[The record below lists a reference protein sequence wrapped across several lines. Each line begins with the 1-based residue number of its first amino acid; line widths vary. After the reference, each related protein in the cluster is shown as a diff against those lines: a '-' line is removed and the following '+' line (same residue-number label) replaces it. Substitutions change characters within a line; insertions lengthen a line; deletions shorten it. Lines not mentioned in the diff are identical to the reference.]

1 MSPVHAFLEPL
12 NPAGTPGEAPAID
25 PVEKQRKAAYDEGYE
40 HGLVEGARRRSTEIG
55 DTLAQLQSDIDR
67 LALDME
73 AAESRV
79 AAAALELTRD
89 ILEKTLPTLC
99 RRGFT
104 AEALPLIQGVLA
116 ALPSFDLTIAV
127 PEDLVDAVRGGLSID
142 GKAGKLTVTQSDEG
156 ADAARAELVWPNGT
170 AQVDL
175 DRVAREMLD
184 MLDSHIAGIQV
195 PTKRSDDDGK

>member
-12 NPAGTPGEAPAID
+12 DPAGIPGGAAAISPA
-25 PVEKQRKAAYDEGYE
+25 EEQRKAAYDEGYE
-40 HGLVEGARRRSTEIG
+40 RGLVEGARRRAAKTG

-73 AAESRV
+73 AAQSRV

-99 RRGFT
+99 RRGFA
-104 AEALPLIQGVLA
+104 AEALPLIEGVLT
-116 ALPSFDLTIAV
+116 ALPSFDLTVAV
-127 PEDLVDAVRGGLSID
+127 PGDLVEAVRRELSVD
-142 GKAGKLTVTQSDEG
+142 GKAGKLTVTETDEG
-156 ADAARAELVWPNGT
+156 VDIARAELAWPNGR
-170 AQVDL
+170 ASIDL

-184 MLDSHIAGIQV
+184 MLESHIAGIRV
-195 PTKRSDDDGK
+195 PTKRSDDDG